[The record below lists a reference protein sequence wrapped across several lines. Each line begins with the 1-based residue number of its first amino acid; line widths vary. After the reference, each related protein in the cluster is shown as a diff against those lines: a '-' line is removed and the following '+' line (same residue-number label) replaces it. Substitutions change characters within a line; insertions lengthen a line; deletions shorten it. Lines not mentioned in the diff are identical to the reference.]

1 VKVVK
6 LQTTKIIVDFVFQR
20 AVPKLL
26 VFLPVFY
33 LHLQIWN
40 IGRGTGEANIACC
53 FANYFENTEDTVISR
68 AVTNE
73 PFNNSVICDIGS
85 EISPPSTRNFENVGK
100 LGKALW
106 NRASKSTFCFVQAN
120 QPRATSLDKNACT
133 LHHLIIAHVLYI
145 REEVS
150 NSRTDRKPG
159 LFYSGCYLSIC

>member
-1 VKVVK
+1 MKVVK

-73 PFNNSVICDIGS
+73 PFNNSVICDMKFPRPVL
-85 EISPPSTRNFENVGK
+85 EILKTWENLARHFGTARRNRRFVLYKRINLEPLASTRMHVH
-100 LGKALW
+100 
-106 NRASKSTFCFVQAN
+106 S
-120 QPRATSLDKNACT
+120 
-133 LHHLIIAHVLYI
+133 II
-145 REEVS
+145 
-150 NSRTDRKPG
+150 
-159 LFYSGCYLSIC
+159 